1 MTDNIVKKPFTE
13 KECEILIKDVVTLVM
28 MAYAVNDNNDDELIR
43 TKNVKA
49 KTYQTV
55 ANVIDDIEHGIND
68 MSDLAVVA
76 LATSMLSRKIYK
88 RKEVKENDN
97 KQSRE

>member
-1 MTDNIVKKPFTE
+1 MTDKMTQPFTD

-43 TKNVKA
+43 TKSIKA

-55 ANVIDDIEHGIND
+55 ANVIKDIEYGIND
-68 MSDLAVVA
+68 MSDLTVVA
-76 LATSMLSRKIYK
+76 LATSMLSSKIYK
-88 RKEVKENDN
+88 RKK
-97 KQSRE
+97 

>member
-1 MTDNIVKKPFTE
+1 MTDKMTQPFTD

-43 TKNVKA
+43 IKSVKA

-55 ANVIDDIEHGIND
+55 ANVIKDIEYGIND
-68 MSDLAVVA
+68 MSDLTVVA
-76 LATSMLSRKIYK
+76 LATSMLSSKIYK
-88 RKEVKENDN
+88 RKKNEEVK
-97 KQSRE
+97 KK

>member
-1 MTDNIVKKPFTE
+1 MTDKMTQPFTD

-43 TKNVKA
+43 TKSVKA

-55 ANVIDDIEHGIND
+55 ANVIKDIEHGIND
-68 MSDLAVVA
+68 MSDLTVVA
-76 LATSMLSRKIYK
+76 LATSMLSSKIYK
-88 RKEVKENDN
+88 RKK
-97 KQSRE
+97 

>member
-1 MTDNIVKKPFTE
+1 MTDKMTQPFTD

-43 TKNVKA
+43 IKSVKA

-55 ANVIDDIEHGIND
+55 ANVIKDIEYGIND
-68 MSDLAVVA
+68 MSDLTVVA
-76 LATSMLSRKIYK
+76 LATSMLSSKIYK
-88 RKEVKENDN
+88 RKK
-97 KQSRE
+97 

>member
-1 MTDNIVKKPFTE
+1 MTDKMTQPLTD

-28 MAYAVNDNNDDELIR
+28 MTYAVNDDNDDELIR

-68 MSDLAVVA
+68 LSDLTVVA
-76 LATSMLSRKIYK
+76 LATSMLSSKIYK
-88 RKEVKENDN
+88 RKNEEVK
-97 KQSRE
+97 KK

>member
-1 MTDNIVKKPFTE
+1 MTDKMTQLFTD

-43 TKNVKA
+43 TKSIKA

-55 ANVIDDIEHGIND
+55 ANVIKDIEYGIND
-68 MSDLAVVA
+68 MSDLTVVA
-76 LATSMLSRKIYK
+76 LATSMLSSKIYK
-88 RKEVKENDN
+88 RKK
-97 KQSRE
+97 